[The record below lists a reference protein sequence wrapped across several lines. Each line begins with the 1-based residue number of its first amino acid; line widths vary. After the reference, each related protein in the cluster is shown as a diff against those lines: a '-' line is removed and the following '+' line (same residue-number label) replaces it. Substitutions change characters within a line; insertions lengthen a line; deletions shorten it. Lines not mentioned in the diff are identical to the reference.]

1 MRLSRQRRNVVT
13 ALAAS
18 ALIMPIF
25 GGTLLAE
32 EELDLDSQAI
42 VTPREEVAAQT
53 GYLLYHDS
61 GMPQGFYDLYY
72 PRGHLVRF
80 SPPSKEFTIQ
90 MLMVC
95 GNYEYKGKKALGP
108 STEKR
113 FTVKIWNED
122 FSEELWSQ
130 DLSWYLFPKSP
141 KYTWV
146 KVDVPGI
153 KVKGD
158 FCIDV
163 ITNNP
168 DPPDPEG
175 PVLGIAWSN
184 STLNEHSSVSLY
196 GTEDTW
202 VLPMPREDVNW
213 MVRVKGLS

>member
-1 MRLSRQRRNVVT
+1 MKKRNL
-13 ALAAS
+13 LAT
-18 ALIMPIF
+18 L
-25 GGTLLAE
+25 GTLALMTFVWGGALMAE
-32 EELDLDSQAI
+32 EEPMLPPEEAQAQ
-42 VTPREEVAAQT
+42 V
-53 GYLLYHDS
+53 GYLLYHDD
-61 GMPQGFYDLYY
+61 GIPQGFYDLYY
-72 PRGHLVRF
+72 PRGHVVRF
-80 SPPSKEFTIQ
+80 SPPSEEFTIQ

-95 GNYEYKGKKALGP
+95 GNYDGKKALGP
-108 STEKR
+108 TTEKK

-130 DLSWYLFPKSP
+130 DFSWYLFPKSP

-146 KVDVPGI
+146 KIDVPGI

-158 FCIDV
+158 FYIDV

-184 STLNEHSSVSLY
+184 STLNEHSSISLY